1 MSTPSK
7 HIINEEP
14 WRRGAFAHEILPF
27 TADEHESAHI
37 VSDSTKL
44 RIANALQSSLHVR
57 DVIRGFAR
65 EVRRMVRGVAVRY
78 RHSVHKVAV
87 DDGLR
92 EFNSYTYE
100 LTLVGRYLGE
110 ITFSRATTLAE
121 SELQVLEVLL
131 CTLIYPLRNALQY
144 ERALKIALK
153 DPLTG
158 VNNRAMLSAQLKH
171 HISLA
176 QRQLTPLSVLMID
189 IDHFKSVNDRFGHIV
204 GDVVLIQI
212 ANQIVRCTRTS
223 DGVYRYGGEEFVVV
237 LPNTNSAGAEL
248 LAERIRGEIQALQVD
263 ALPPNVTITAS
274 VGVAHYLAGEGMID
288 LLQRA
293 DDLLLIAKRDG
304 RNRVVVAQTTVTS
317 DATSP
322 AALATTG

>member
-1 MSTPSK
+1 MSTPIK
-7 HIINEEP
+7 HVLNDEP
-14 WRRGAFAHEILPF
+14 WRAGAFAHEILPF
-27 TADEHESAHI
+27 TADDQEFAHI

-57 DVIRGFAR
+57 DVVRGFAR
-65 EVRRMVRGVAVRY
+65 EVRRLVRGVAVRY
-78 RHSVHKVAV
+78 RHSVHKVAIE
-87 DDGLR
+87 DGQR

-100 LTLVGRYLGE
+100 LNLVGRYLGE
-110 ITFSRATTLAE
+110 ITFSRASTLIE
-121 SELQVLEVLL
+121 SELQLVEVLL

-176 QRQLTPLSVLMID
+176 QRQVTPLSVLMID
-189 IDHFKSVNDRFGHIV
+189 IDHFKSINDRFGHIV
-204 GDVVLIQI
+204 GDVVLTQI
-212 ANQIVRCTRTS
+212 AGQIVRCTRTS

-237 LPNTNSAGAEL
+237 LPSTNSAGAEL
-248 LAERIRGEIQALQVD
+248 LAERIRGEIQAMQVD
-263 ALPPNVTITAS
+263 SVPANVTITAS
-274 VGVAHYLAGEGMID
+274 VGVAHYLAGEAMVD

-293 DDLLLIAKRDG
+293 DDLLLVAKREG
-304 RNRVVVAQTTVTS
+304 RNRVIVA
-317 DATSP
+317 P
-322 AALATTG
+322 AAPTLAVTTAASA